1 MYLKNEKRYFA
12 LILAAILCVCFS
24 ACGKSQAA
32 IDADN
37 LISAIGTVDL
47 NSGPAIEAAEKAVA
61 ALEDKDLE
69 QIEYKQVLA
78 DARATYDELIKQAQI
93 AKVEDAISAIGTVML
108 DSGSAIEA
116 ARNAYDESPSD
127 IRKAVQNFSVLKD
140 AEARLVTLQAAKEV
154 SDLIAAIGTVTLDSG
169 DAVKAAR
176 SAYDG
181 AKSGVQS
188 EVNNYGVLE
197 AAETQL
203 GNLKAQQVIDL
214 IAQIGTVTLDS
225 DDAIKA
231 AENAYRALTH
241 SEKALVTNA
250 DTMTISRATYKELK
264 QAADRQA
271 AIDEAR
277 SLFRVTRIWCSSH
290 DSVGG
295 VNVYFNFINNSDKV
309 VNYVNFGFT
318 FYNAVGDVVKCEYEN
333 ATINRCYKTGPYAK
347 GEGLSGYGWSWG
359 KYYNWDIARVELVS
373 LSLEYSD
380 GTTYRF
386 TDDQIAAVQ
395 Y

>member
-12 LILAAILCVCFS
+12 LILAAILCICFS

-69 QIEYKQVLA
+69 QIEYKQILV
-78 DARATYDELIKQAQI
+78 DARATYDELVKQAQI
-93 AKVEDAISAIGTVML
+93 AKVEDAISAIGTVTL
-108 DSGSAIEA
+108 GSGNAIEA

-181 AKSGVQS
+181 VKSGVQS
-188 EVNNYGVLE
+188 EVGNYGVLE

-214 IAQIGTVTLDS
+214 ITQIGTVTLDS

-231 AENAYRALTH
+231 AENAYRTLTH
-241 SEKALVTNA
+241 SERALVTNA
-250 DTMTISRATYKELK
+250 DTMTSSRAAYKELK

-309 VNYVNFGFT
+309 INYVNFGFT
-318 FYNAVGDVVKCEYEN
+318 FYNAVGDVVKCEYED

>member
-12 LILAAILCVCFS
+12 LILAAILCICFS

-69 QIEYKQVLA
+69 QIEYKQILA
-78 DARATYDELIKQAQI
+78 DARATYDELVKQAQI
-93 AKVEDAISAIGTVML
+93 AKVEDAISAIGTVTL

-169 DAVKAAR
+169 DVVKAAR

-188 EVNNYGVLE
+188 EVGNYGVLE

-231 AENAYRALTH
+231 AENAYRTLTH
-241 SEKALVTNA
+241 SERALVTNA
-250 DTMTISRATYKELK
+250 DTMTSSRAAYKELK

-309 VNYVNFGFT
+309 INYVNFGFT
-318 FYNAVGDVVKCEYEN
+318 FYNAVGDVVKCEYED

>member
-12 LILAAILCVCFS
+12 LILAAILCICFS

-69 QIEYKQVLA
+69 QIEYKQILA
-78 DARATYDELIKQAQI
+78 GARATYDELVKQAQI
-93 AKVEDAISAIGTVML
+93 AKVEDAISAIGTVTL
-108 DSGSAIEA
+108 DSGNAIEA

-188 EVNNYGVLE
+188 EVGNYGVLE

-231 AENAYRALTH
+231 AENAYRTLTH
-241 SEKALVTNA
+241 SERALVTNA
-250 DTMTISRATYKELK
+250 DTMTSSRAAYKELK

-309 VNYVNFGFT
+309 INYVNFGFT
-318 FYNAVGDVVKCEYEN
+318 FYNAVGDVVKCEYED